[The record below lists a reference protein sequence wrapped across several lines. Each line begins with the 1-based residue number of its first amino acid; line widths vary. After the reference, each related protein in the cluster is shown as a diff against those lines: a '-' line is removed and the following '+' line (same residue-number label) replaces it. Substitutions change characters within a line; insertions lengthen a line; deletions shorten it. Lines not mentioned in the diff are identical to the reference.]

1 MLLEW
6 PKNFREMIIFMQIDE
21 LPPLRDVILKY
32 DLEAKKSL
40 GQNFLHDLNLTS
52 KIALL
57 NGPIENSTILEI
69 GAGPGALTRGL
80 LASGAKKVIAIERD
94 KRCIPALIDI
104 ANYYDGK
111 LEILERDALKFDLN
125 EIVDFENLKII
136 SNLPYNIG
144 TELLVQWLTPITWPP
159 KWKDMTLMFQKEVA
173 DRIVAKPSTKAY
185 GRLSVLAQWRCN
197 TDIRMTVSPE
207 AFRPKPKVQ
216 SAVVSIKAL
225 DAPKYYANQ
234 IILEKLVKAGFGQR
248 RKMIR
253 SSLKSFDVNINGH
266 LKDVDLKPTLRAENL
281 TVSDWCRLAEQVEK
295 NK

>member
-1 MLLEW
+1 
-6 PKNFREMIIFMQIDE
+6 MQIDK
-21 LPPLRDVILKY
+21 LPPLRDVIIKY
-32 DLEAKKSL
+32 NLDAKKSL

-57 NGPIENSTILEI
+57 SGTLENSTILEI

-80 LASGAKKVIAIERD
+80 LASGAKKVIALERD
-94 KRCIPALIDI
+94 KRCMPALMDI

-111 LEILERDALKFDLN
+111 LEVLERDALNFDLN
-125 EIVDFENLKII
+125 EIKDLGSLKII

-144 TELLVQWLTPITWPP
+144 TELLVKWLTPIIWPP
-159 KWKDMTLMFQKEVA
+159 KWEDMTLMFQKEVA
-173 DRIVAKPSTKAY
+173 ERIVAIPSTKAY

-207 AFRPKPKVQ
+207 AFKPKPKVQ

-225 DAPKYYANQ
+225 NAPKYYANQ
-234 IILEKLVKAGFGQR
+234 IILEKLVKTGFGQR

-253 SSLKSFDVNINGH
+253 SSLKSFNVNINSH
-266 LKDVDLKPTLRAENL
+266 LEDVDLKPTLRAENL
-281 TVSDWCRLAEQVEK
+281 TVSDWCRLAEQIEK

>member
-1 MLLEW
+1 
-6 PKNFREMIIFMQIDE
+6 MQIDD

-32 DLEAKKSL
+32 NLEAKKSL

-57 NGPIENSTILEI
+57 SGSIENSTILEI

-80 LASGAKKVIAIERD
+80 LASGAKKVIALERD
-94 KRCIPALIDI
+94 ERCIPALMDI
-104 ANYYDGK
+104 ADYYDGK

-125 EIVDFENLKII
+125 EIKDLGSLKII

-144 TELLVQWLTPITWPP
+144 TELLVKWLTPIIWPP
-159 KWKDMTLMFQKEVA
+159 KWGDMTLMFQKEVA
-173 DRIVAKPSTKAY
+173 DRIVAIPGTKAY
-185 GRLSVLAQWRCN
+185 GRLSILTQWRCDAN
-197 TDIRMTVSPE
+197 IRMTVSPD

-225 DAPKYYANQ
+225 NTPKFYAKQ
-234 IILEKLVKAGFGQR
+234 TILEKLVKAGFGQR

-253 SSLKSFDVNINGH
+253 SSLKSFDVNINTH
-266 LKDVDLKPTLRAENL
+266 LQNVDLKPTLRAENL
-281 TVSDWCRLAEQVEK
+281 TVSDWCRLAEQIEK
-295 NK
+295 K

>member
-1 MLLEW
+1 MLYEW
-6 PKNFREMIIFMQIDE
+6 PKDFQKTIVFMQIDE

-32 DLEAKKSL
+32 NLEAKKSL

-57 NGPIENSTILEI
+57 SGSIENSTILEI

-80 LASGAKKVIAIERD
+80 LASGAKKVIALERD
-94 KRCIPALIDI
+94 KRCIPALMDI
-104 ANYYDGK
+104 ADYYNGK

-125 EIVDFENLKII
+125 EIKDLGSLKII

-144 TELLVQWLTPITWPP
+144 TELLVKWLTPIIWPP
-159 KWKDMTLMFQKEVA
+159 KWEDMTLMFQKEVA
-173 DRIVAKPSTKAY
+173 DRIVAIPGTKAY
-185 GRLSVLAQWRCN
+185 GRLSILTQWRCDAN
-197 TDIRMTVSPE
+197 IRMTVSPD

-225 DAPKYYANQ
+225 NTPKFYAKQ
-234 IILEKLVKAGFGQR
+234 TILEKLVKAGFGQR

-253 SSLKSFDVNINGH
+253 SSLKSFDVNINTY
-266 LKDVDLKPTLRAENL
+266 LQNVDLKPTLRAENL
-281 TVSDWCRLAEQVEK
+281 TVSDWCRLAEQIEK
-295 NK
+295 K

>member
-1 MLLEW
+1 
-6 PKNFREMIIFMQIDE
+6 MQIDD

-32 DLEAKKSL
+32 NLEAKKSL

-57 NGPIENSTILEI
+57 SGSIENSTILEI

-80 LASGAKKVIAIERD
+80 LASGAKKVIALERD
-94 KRCIPALIDI
+94 ERCIPALMDI
-104 ANYYDGK
+104 ADYYNGK

-125 EIVDFENLKII
+125 EIKDLGNLKII

-144 TELLVQWLTPITWPP
+144 TELLVKWLTPIIWPP
-159 KWKDMTLMFQKEVA
+159 KWEDMTLMFQKEVA
-173 DRIVAKPSTKAY
+173 ERIVAIPGTKAY

-197 TDIRMTVSPE
+197 ANIRMTVSPD

-216 SAVVSIKAL
+216 SAVVSVKAL
-225 DAPKYYANQ
+225 NTPKFYAKQ
-234 IILEKLVKAGFGQR
+234 IILERLVKAGFGQR

-253 SSLKSFDVNINGH
+253 SSLKSIDLNINSH
-266 LKDVDLKPTLRAENL
+266 LQNVGLEPTLRAENL
-281 TVSDWCRLAEQVEK
+281 TVSDWCKLAEQIEK
-295 NK
+295 TK

>member
-1 MLLEW
+1 
-6 PKNFREMIIFMQIDE
+6 MQIDE
-21 LPPLRDVILKY
+21 LPPLRDIILKY
-32 DLEAKKSL
+32 NLEAKKSL

-57 NGPIENSTILEI
+57 SGSIENSTILEI

-80 LASGAKKVIAIERD
+80 LASGAKKVIALERD
-94 KRCIPALIDI
+94 KRCMPALMDI

-111 LEILERDALKFDLN
+111 LEVLERDALNFDLN
-125 EIVDFENLKII
+125 EIKDLGSLKII

-144 TELLVQWLTPITWPP
+144 TELLVKWLTPTIWPP
-159 KWKDMTLMFQKEVA
+159 RWEDMTLMFQKEVA
-173 DRIVAKPSTKAY
+173 ERIVAIPSTKAY

-207 AFRPKPKVQ
+207 AFRPKPKIQ

-225 DAPKYYANQ
+225 NAPKYYANQ
-234 IILEKLVKAGFGQR
+234 IILEKLVKTGFGQR

-253 SSLKSFDVNINGH
+253 SSLKSFNVNINSH

-281 TVSDWCRLAEQVEK
+281 TV
-295 NK
+295 

>member
-1 MLLEW
+1 
-6 PKNFREMIIFMQIDE
+6 MQIDE
-21 LPPLRDVILKY
+21 LPPLRDIILKY
-32 DLEAKKSL
+32 NLEAKKSL

-57 NGPIENSTILEI
+57 SGSIENSTILEI

-80 LASGAKKVIAIERD
+80 LASGAKKVIALEQD
-94 KRCIPALIDI
+94 KRCIPALMDI
-104 ANYYDGK
+104 ANYYNGK
-111 LEILERDALKFDLN
+111 LEVLERDALNFDLN
-125 EIVDFENLKII
+125 EIKDLGSLKII

-144 TELLVQWLTPITWPP
+144 TELLIKWLTPKIWPP
-159 KWKDMTLMFQKEVA
+159 RWKDMTLMFQKEVA
-173 DRIVAKPSTKAY
+173 ERIVAIPSTKAY

-207 AFRPKPKVQ
+207 AFKPKPKIQ

-225 DAPKYYANQ
+225 NAPKYYANQ
-234 IILEKLVKAGFGQR
+234 IILEKLVKTGFGQR

-253 SSLKSFDVNINGH
+253 SSLKSFNVNINSH
-266 LKDVDLKPTLRAENL
+266 LKNVDLKPTLRAENL
-281 TVSDWCRLAEQVEK
+281 TVSDWCRLAEQIEK

>member
-1 MLLEW
+1 
-6 PKNFREMIIFMQIDE
+6 MQIDK
-21 LPPLRDVILKY
+21 LPPLRDVIIKY
-32 DLEAKKSL
+32 NLDAKKSL

-57 NGPIENSTILEI
+57 SGTLENSTILEI

-80 LASGAKKVIAIERD
+80 LASGAKKVIALERD
-94 KRCIPALIDI
+94 KRCMPALMDI

-111 LEILERDALKFDLN
+111 LEVLERDALNFDLN
-125 EIVDFENLKII
+125 EIKDLGSLKII

-144 TELLVQWLTPITWPP
+144 TELLVKWLTPINWPP
-159 KWKDMTLMFQKEVA
+159 KWDDMTLMFQKEVA
-173 DRIVAKPSTKAY
+173 ERIVAIPGTKAY

-197 TDIRMTVSPE
+197 TDIRMIVSPE
-207 AFRPKPKVQ
+207 AFRPRPKVQ

-225 DAPKYYANQ
+225 DAPKYYADQ
-234 IILEKLVKAGFGQR
+234 IILEKLVKTGFEQR

-253 SSLKSFDVNINGH
+253 SSLKLFNVNINSH
-266 LKDVDLKPTLRAENL
+266 LKNVDLKPTLRAENL
-281 TVSDWCRLAEQVEK
+281 TVSDWCRLAEQIEK

>member
-104 ANYYDGK
+104 ANYHDGK

-125 EIVDFENLKII
+125 EIIDFENLKII

-253 SSLKSFDVNINGH
+253 SSLKSLDVNINGH

>member
-1 MLLEW
+1 MLYEW
-6 PKNFREMIIFMQIDE
+6 LKNFQKVITFMQIDE
-21 LPPLRDVILKY
+21 LPPLRDIILKY
-32 DLEAKKSL
+32 NLEAKKSL

-57 NGPIENSTILEI
+57 SGSIENSTILEI

-80 LASGAKKVIAIERD
+80 LASGAKKVIALERD
-94 KRCIPALIDI
+94 KRCMPALMDI

-111 LEILERDALKFDLN
+111 LEVLERDALNFDLN
-125 EIVDFENLKII
+125 EIKDLGSLKII

-144 TELLVQWLTPITWPP
+144 TELLVKWLTPIIWPP
-159 KWKDMTLMFQKEVA
+159 RWEDMTLMFQKEVA
-173 DRIVAKPSTKAY
+173 ERIVAIPSTKAY

-207 AFRPKPKVQ
+207 AFRPKPKIQ

-225 DAPKYYANQ
+225 NAPKYYANQ
-234 IILEKLVKAGFGQR
+234 IILEKLVKTGFGQR

-253 SSLKSFDVNINGH
+253 SSLKSFNVNINSH

-281 TVSDWCRLAEQVEK
+281 TVSDWCRLAEQIEK

>member
-1 MLLEW
+1 
-6 PKNFREMIIFMQIDE
+6 MQIDD

-32 DLEAKKSL
+32 NLEAKKSL

-57 NGPIENSTILEI
+57 SGSIENSTILEI

-80 LASGAKKVIAIERD
+80 LASGAKKVIALERD
-94 KRCIPALIDI
+94 ERCIPALMDI
-104 ANYYDGK
+104 ADYYDGK
-111 LEILERDALKFDLN
+111 LEILERDALKFDLD
-125 EIVDFENLKII
+125 EIKDLGNLKII

-144 TELLVQWLTPITWPP
+144 TELLVKWLTPIIWPP
-159 KWKDMTLMFQKEVA
+159 KWEDMTLMFQKEVA
-173 DRIVAKPSTKAY
+173 ERIVAIPGTKAY

-197 TDIRMTVSPE
+197 ANIRMTVSPD

-216 SAVVSIKAL
+216 SAVVSVKAL
-225 DAPKYYANQ
+225 NTPKFYAKQ
-234 IILEKLVKAGFGQR
+234 IILERLVKAGFGQR

-253 SSLKSFDVNINGH
+253 SSLKSIDLNINSH
-266 LKDVDLKPTLRAENL
+266 LQNVGLEPTLRAENL
-281 TVSDWCRLAEQVEK
+281 RVSDWCKLAEQIEK

>member
-253 SSLKSFDVNINGH
+253 SSLKLFDVNINGH

>member
-1 MLLEW
+1 
-6 PKNFREMIIFMQIDE
+6 MQIDE
-21 LPPLRDVILKY
+21 LPPLRDIILKY
-32 DLEAKKSL
+32 NLEAKKSL

-57 NGPIENSTILEI
+57 SGSIENSTILEI

-80 LASGAKKVIAIERD
+80 LASGAKKVIALERD
-94 KRCIPALIDI
+94 KRCMPALMDI

-111 LEILERDALKFDLN
+111 LEVLERDALNFDLN
-125 EIVDFENLKII
+125 EIKDLGSLKII

-144 TELLVQWLTPITWPP
+144 TELLVKWLTPIIWPP
-159 KWKDMTLMFQKEVA
+159 RWEDMTLMFQKEVA
-173 DRIVAKPSTKAY
+173 ERIVAIPSTKAY

-207 AFRPKPKVQ
+207 AFRPKPKIQ

-225 DAPKYYANQ
+225 NAPKYYANQ
-234 IILEKLVKAGFGQR
+234 IILEKLVKTGFGQR

-253 SSLKSFDVNINGH
+253 SSLKSFNVNINSH

-281 TVSDWCRLAEQVEK
+281 TVSDWCRLAEQIEK

>member
-1 MLLEW
+1 
-6 PKNFREMIIFMQIDE
+6 MQIDE
-21 LPPLRDVILKY
+21 LPPLRDIILKY
-32 DLEAKKSL
+32 NLEAKKSL
-40 GQNFLHDLNLTS
+40 GQNFLYDLNLTS

-57 NGPIENSTILEI
+57 SGSIENSTILEI

-80 LASGAKKVIAIERD
+80 LASGAKKVIALERD
-94 KRCIPALIDI
+94 KRCMPALMDI

-111 LEILERDALKFDLN
+111 LEVLERDALNFDLN
-125 EIVDFENLKII
+125 EIKDLGSLKII

-144 TELLVQWLTPITWPP
+144 TELLVKWLTPIIWPP
-159 KWKDMTLMFQKEVA
+159 RWEDMTLMFQKEVA
-173 DRIVAKPSTKAY
+173 ERIVAMPSTKAY

-207 AFRPKPKVQ
+207 AFRPKPKIQ

-225 DAPKYYANQ
+225 NAPKYYANQ
-234 IILEKLVKAGFGQR
+234 IILEKLVKTGFGQR

-253 SSLKSFDVNINGH
+253 SSLKSFNVNINSH
-266 LKDVDLKPTLRAENL
+266 LEDVDLKPTLRAENL
-281 TVSDWCRLAEQVEK
+281 TVSDWCRLAEQIEK

>member
-1 MLLEW
+1 
-6 PKNFREMIIFMQIDE
+6 MQIDE
-21 LPPLRDVILKY
+21 LPPLRDIILKY
-32 DLEAKKSL
+32 NLEAKKSL

-57 NGPIENSTILEI
+57 SGSIENSTILEI

-80 LASGAKKVIAIERD
+80 LASGAKKVIALERD
-94 KRCIPALIDI
+94 KRCMPALMDI

-111 LEILERDALKFDLN
+111 LEVLERDALNFDLN
-125 EIVDFENLKII
+125 EIKDLGSLKII

-144 TELLVQWLTPITWPP
+144 TELLVKWLTPIIWPP
-159 KWKDMTLMFQKEVA
+159 RWEDMTLMFQKEVA
-173 DRIVAKPSTKAY
+173 ERIVAIPSTKAY

-207 AFRPKPKVQ
+207 AFRPKPKIQ

-225 DAPKYYANQ
+225 NAPKYYANQ
-234 IILEKLVKAGFGQR
+234 IILEKLVKTGFEQR

-253 SSLKSFDVNINGH
+253 SSLKLFNVNINSH
-266 LKDVDLKPTLRAENL
+266 LKNVDLKPTLRAENL
-281 TVSDWCRLAEQVEK
+281 TVSDWCRLAEQIEK
-295 NK
+295 K

>member
-1 MLLEW
+1 
-6 PKNFREMIIFMQIDE
+6 MQIDE
-21 LPPLRDVILKY
+21 LPPLRDIILKY
-32 DLEAKKSL
+32 NLEAKKSL

-57 NGPIENSTILEI
+57 SGSIENSTILEI

-80 LASGAKKVIAIERD
+80 LASGAKKVIALERD
-94 KRCIPALIDI
+94 KRCMPALMDI

-111 LEILERDALKFDLN
+111 LEVLERDALNFDLN
-125 EIVDFENLKII
+125 EIKDLGSLKII

-144 TELLVQWLTPITWPP
+144 TELLVKWLTPIIWPP
-159 KWKDMTLMFQKEVA
+159 RWEDMTLMFQKEVA
-173 DRIVAKPSTKAY
+173 ERIVAIPSTKAY

-207 AFRPKPKVQ
+207 AFRPKPKIQ

-225 DAPKYYANQ
+225 NAPKYYANQ
-234 IILEKLVKAGFGQR
+234 IILEKLVKTGFGQR

-253 SSLKSFDVNINGH
+253 SSLKSFNVNINSH
-266 LKDVDLKPTLRAENL
+266 LEDVDLKPTLRAENL
-281 TVSDWCRLAEQVEK
+281 TVSDWCRLAEQIEK

>member
-1 MLLEW
+1 
-6 PKNFREMIIFMQIDE
+6 MQIDD

-32 DLEAKKSL
+32 NLEAKKSL

-57 NGPIENSTILEI
+57 SGSIENSTILEI

-80 LASGAKKVIAIERD
+80 LASGAKKVIALERD
-94 KRCIPALIDI
+94 KRCIPALMDI
-104 ANYYDGK
+104 ADYYDGK

-125 EIVDFENLKII
+125 EIKDLGSLKII

-144 TELLVQWLTPITWPP
+144 TELLVKWLTPIIWPP
-159 KWKDMTLMFQKEVA
+159 KWEDMTLMFQKEVA
-173 DRIVAKPSTKAY
+173 DRIVAIPGTKAY
-185 GRLSVLAQWRCN
+185 GRLSILTQWRCDAN
-197 TDIRMTVSPE
+197 IRMTVSPD

-225 DAPKYYANQ
+225 NTPKFYAKQ
-234 IILEKLVKAGFGQR
+234 TILEKLVKAGFGQR

-253 SSLKSFDVNINGH
+253 SSLKSFDVNINTY
-266 LKDVDLKPTLRAENL
+266 LQNVDLKPTLRAENL
-281 TVSDWCRLAEQVEK
+281 TVSDWCRLAEQIEK
-295 NK
+295 K